1 MTSSRTMTWFVS
13 VALLAALGLIMSF
26 TGMAR
31 PVQSVAQRAA
41 EPLESTLSDA
51 TAPLADFIANA
62 GSYGR
67 LRDDNRELR
76 AENERL
82 RSELALVREDQARA
96 GELTDLLKIGNQLKG
111 DQLTYA
117 AIVARDPSAMRDVV
131 AINRGTKD
139 GVQDGM
145 PVLGKGGALVGTVE
159 RTLDGVSWVRLIS
172 DSRSRVNIVVQE
184 SRAMALASGSADRD
198 VGLEFLP
205 QSAAVKEGDTV
216 LTSGLGGA
224 YPAGL
229 LIGRVDKVEGGVAET
244 FKRVTLEPAVR
255 LASLETVAVL
265 TSFRPA
271 SLEGLGR

>member
-31 PVQSVAQRAA
+31 PLQSAAQRMA
-41 EPLESTLSDA
+41 EPLESMLVDA
-51 TAPLADFIANA
+51 TAPLADFVANA

-82 RSELALVREDQARA
+82 RSELALVREDGARA

-139 GVQDGM
+139 GVQNGM

-159 RTLDGVSWVRLIS
+159 RALDGVSWVRLIS
-172 DSRSRVNIVVQE
+172 DPRSRVNIVVQE

-198 VGLEFLP
+198 VRLEFLP

-229 LIGRVDKVEGGVAET
+229 LIGRVDKVECGVAET

>member
-1 MTSSRTMTWFVS
+1 MTWFLS
-13 VALLAALGLIMSF
+13 VALLAAMGLIMSF

-31 PVQSVAQRAA
+31 PLQSVAQRAA
-41 EPLESTLSDA
+41 EPLESTIIDA
-51 TAPLADFIANA
+51 TTPLADFVANA

-67 LRDDNRELR
+67 LRSENRDLR

-82 RSELALVREDQARA
+82 RSELALVREDEARA
-96 GELTDLLKIGNQLKG
+96 GELTDLLKIGNQLQG

-131 AINRGTKD
+131 AINRGTND
-139 GVQDGM
+139 GVQNGM

-159 RTLDGVSWVRLIS
+159 RALDGVSWVRLIS
-172 DSRSRVNIVVQE
+172 DPRSRVNIVVQE
-184 SRAMALASGSADRD
+184 SRSMALAAGSADRD
-198 VGLEFLP
+198 VRLEFLP
-205 QSAAVKEGDTV
+205 QSASVKAGDTV

-229 LIGRVDKVEGGVAET
+229 LVGRVDKIEGGAAET
-244 FKRVTLEPAVR
+244 FKRVTVEPAVR